1 MNGNIKFF
9 IRKISFFIMLFFF
22 NKAASGQS
30 MTNLDIA
37 RQYESTGEFEK
48 AVVYYE
54 KQYSIDPFN
63 TYDPY
68 LNCLLQVKD
77 FDKAEKLIKKQMKKI
92 TGGAR
97 YAVDLGK
104 IYEKQ
109 NETDKAKKQY
119 DAALKM
125 LLPDV
130 GDIINTANAFYQAQK
145 IDYAIETYLT
155 GRRIMNGA
163 YPFGFELAEMYSQKG
178 ESQKMI
184 DEYMDMMAYN
194 PQYVANVQAIMQN
207 KIVNDL
213 SGALSGQLRTVL
225 LRKIQR
231 NPNEL
236 SYPEFLYWLF
246 LQEKDFESALVQVK
260 SLDKKTTNDGMRVF
274 SLGQICVSNKEWSVA
289 ESCFKYITEKD
300 KTGTLYVQAKVEMVN
315 AMSERIING
324 LYTKEDL
331 AALDNNFN
339 STLNELG
346 VDWRTASLLKSYAH
360 FNAFYFDKVDKAVAQ
375 LEEVIALPNV
385 KPEFVADCKLELGDI
400 LILKNELWDASLYYS
415 QVDKDFKQ
423 DAIGREAKFRNAR
436 LSYFLGEFDWAA
448 AQLGVLKQATS
459 QLISNDAM
467 SLGLLITDNIGE
479 DSVTEPLKIYSRA
492 ELLSY
497 QHKYAEA
504 LITLDSVLMQFPG
517 RRITDDVW
525 FKEAGIYKIQRNFSE
540 ALNSLQ
546 KIVDSYPEDVLA
558 DDAIFE
564 MASLNETAL
573 NDKPK
578 AMELYE
584 KLIQKYPGSLFVAD
598 ARKKFRALRGDK
610 IN

>member
-1 MNGNIKFF
+1 MNVSVKFF
-9 IRKISFFIMLFFF
+9 LSGIFFLTLFFF
-22 NKAASGQS
+22 PVNDASAQG

-37 RQYESTGEFEK
+37 RQYESTGEFDK

-54 KQYSIDPFN
+54 KQYAIDPFN
-63 TYDPY
+63 TYEPY
-68 LNCLLQVKD
+68 LNCLLQIKD
-77 FDKAEKLIKKQMKKI
+77 FDKAEKLIKKQMKKS

-104 IYEKQ
+104 IYEKKD
-109 NETDKAKKQY
+109 EPEKAKKQY

-125 LLPDV
+125 LVPDV
-130 GDIINTANAFYQAQK
+130 GDIMNTANAFYQAQK
-145 IDYAIETYLT
+145 IDYAIDTYLA
-155 GRRIMNGA
+155 GRRIMNGS

-178 ESQKMI
+178 DAQKMI

-194 PQYVANVQAIMQN
+194 PQYVGNVQAIMQN
-207 KIVNDL
+207 KIANDL
-213 SGALSGQLRTVL
+213 SGTLSEHLRTVL

-231 NPNEL
+231 NPNEI

-246 LQEKDFESALVQVK
+246 LQEKDFESALVQAK

-274 SLGQICVSNKEWSVA
+274 SLGQICVSNKAWPVA

-300 KTGTLYVQAKVEMVN
+300 KNGALYVQAKVEMVN
-315 AMSERIING
+315 AMSERITNG
-324 LYTKEDL
+324 LYSKEDL
-331 AALDNNFN
+331 IALDNNFN
-339 STLNELG
+339 STLIELG
-346 VDWRTASLLKSYAH
+346 TDWRTANLLKSYAH
-360 FNAFYFDKVDKAVAQ
+360 FNAFYFDKVDKAVTQ
-375 LEEVIALPNV
+375 LEEVITLPNV
-385 KPEFVADCKLELGDI
+385 KPEFIADCKLKLGDI

-479 DSVTEPLKIYSRA
+479 DSITEPLRIYSRA
-492 ELLSY
+492 ELLSF
-497 QHKYAEA
+497 QHKYTDA
-504 LITLDSVLMQFPG
+504 LTTLDSVLMQFPG

-525 FKEAGIYKIQRNFSE
+525 FKKAAIYKTQRNYSE
-540 ALNSLQ
+540 AINHLQ
-546 KIVDSYPEDVLA
+546 KIVDSYPDDVLA

-564 MASLNETAL
+564 MATLNETAL

>member
-1 MNGNIKFF
+1 MNRVSKNFF
-9 IRKISFFIMLFFF
+9 LVLLLQANFTLF
-22 NKAASGQS
+22 SSEVLSQG

-37 RQYESTGEFEK
+37 RQYESTGEFDK

-54 KQYSIDPFN
+54 KQYAVDPFN

-68 LNCLLQVKD
+68 LNCLLQIKS
-77 FDKAEKLIKKQMKKI
+77 FDKAEKLIKKQMKKS

-104 IYEKQ
+104 IYDKRE
-109 NETDKAKKQY
+109 EPEKAKKQY

-145 IDYAIETYLT
+145 TDYAIETYLA
-155 GRRIMNGA
+155 GRKLMNGS

-184 DEYMDMMAYN
+184 DEYMDMMGYN
-194 PQYVANVQAIMQN
+194 PQYVGNVQAIMQN
-207 KIVNDL
+207 KIANDL
-213 SGALSGQLRTVL
+213 SGTLSDQLRTVL

-231 NPNEL
+231 SPNEL

-246 LQEKDFESALVQVK
+246 LQEKDFESALIQAK
-260 SLDKKTTNDGMRVF
+260 SLDKKTSNDGMRVF
-274 SLGQICVSNKEWSVA
+274 SLGQICVSNKAWPVA
-289 ESCFKYITEKD
+289 ESCFRYVTEKD
-300 KTGTLYVQAKVEMVN
+300 KNGSFYIQSKVAMVN
-315 AMSERIING
+315 AMSERVTSG
-324 LYTKEDL
+324 QFSKEDL
-331 AALDNNFN
+331 SALDNSFN
-339 STLNELG
+339 STLLELG
-346 VDWRTASLLKSYAH
+346 SNWQTAELLKSYAH
-360 FNAFYFDKVDKAVAQ
+360 FNAFYFDKVEKAVLQ
-375 LEEVIALPNV
+375 LEEVITIPNI
-385 KPEFVADCKLELGDI
+385 KPEFIAECKLELGDI

-448 AQLGVLKQATS
+448 AQLSVLKQATS

-467 SLGLLITDNIGE
+467 SLGLLITDNVGE
-479 DSVTEPLKIYSRA
+479 DSITEPLRIYSRA

-497 QHKYAEA
+497 QHKYSDA
-504 LITLDSVLMQFPG
+504 ITTFDSVLVQFPG

-525 FKEAGIYKIQRNFSE
+525 FKKASIYKTQRNYAE
-540 ALNSLQ
+540 AIVFLQ
-546 KIVDSYPEDVLA
+546 KIIDSYPDDVLA

-564 MASLNETAL
+564 MASLNETVL

-584 KLIQKYPGSLFVAD
+584 KLIQKYPGSFFVAD
-598 ARKKFRALRGDK
+598 ARKKFRNLRGDK